1 MNVFM
6 ECMIKIKKKE
16 MYKHAKRYGFT
27 DERTVQCSQEL
38 DVLLNKYQG
47 VKEKSEDMSL
57 I

>member
-16 MYKHAKRYGFT
+16 MYKNAKRYGFT